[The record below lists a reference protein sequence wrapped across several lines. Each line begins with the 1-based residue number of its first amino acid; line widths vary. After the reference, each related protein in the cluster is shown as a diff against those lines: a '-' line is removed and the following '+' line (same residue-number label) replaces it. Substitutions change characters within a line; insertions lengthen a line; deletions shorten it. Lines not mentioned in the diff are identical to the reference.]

1 MKLKMLYRFNRNL
14 FKGIFLEKRNFMT
27 IVLSTIIA
35 AFLNSCI
42 TCKECTQLKADYIGF
57 SDNVYLS
64 YETNNCLVGW
74 LQPQSIPFDLET
86 EKGKFKLGLMK
97 LQTGEK
103 TSAYYA
109 LDKGLDRVKN
119 IRKKHM
125 GKSKKA
131 RYYIITLTDGLDN
144 NSTALEKIKGANKAE
159 RDSKYEL
166 RLQKE
171 LSKVMGCSD
180 NRFQSY
186 VMYYDAKDSYVLNE
200 KGEKEYYSEKEIK
213 DKLKVFSYGKNAST
227 PEVIYIQ
234 NGKID
239 ELAKKFNEE
248 FKQQSFEFK
257 ISKGY
262 LGERI
267 KMQLK
272 NAEGKEIEIEGVFEQ
287 KGRKFYL
294 SNVKISNGASYDQEL
309 QGKIAMSVF
318 NDPNSTDVLF
328 DIRSLRYMGNIF
340 KVVEDERH
348 QKQLISTN
356 GKWAPNVEYKAASS
370 SITDAYILVILDV
383 SKSFT
388 VLNEAKQQINNIVD
402 EITKK

>member
-1 MKLKMLYRFNRNL
+1 MA
-14 FKGIFLEKRNFMT
+14 
-27 IVLSTIIA
+27 IVLSAIIA
-35 AFLNSCI
+35 IFFNSCV
-42 TCKECTQLKADYIGF
+42 TCKDCTQLKADYIGF
-57 SDNVYLS
+57 SDNVYPS
-64 YETNNCLVGW
+64 YETNNCVVGW
-74 LQPQSIPFDLET
+74 LQPVSEPFDLKT

-109 LDKGLDRVKN
+109 LDKGLNRVKN
-119 IRKKHM
+119 ARIEHM

-144 NSTALEKIKGANKAE
+144 NSTTLKKIKGVNKAE
-159 RDSKYEL
+159 RDSKYEQK
-166 RLQKE
+166 LQKK
-171 LSKVMGCSD
+171 LSKVMGFSN

-200 KGEKEYYSEKEIK
+200 KGEKEYYSEQEIK

-239 ELAKKFNEE
+239 ELAKEFNEE
-248 FKQQSFEFK
+248 FRQQSFEFK

-272 NAEGKEIEIEGVFEQ
+272 NAENKEIEIEGLFEQ
-287 KGRKFYL
+287 KGLFKKKFYL
-294 SNVKISNGASYDQEL
+294 SNVKMTNGVSCDQKLPE
-309 QGKIAMSVF
+309 QIAMSVS
-318 NDPNSTDVLF
+318 NDPYSTDVLF
-328 DIRSLRYMGNIF
+328 DMRSLKYMGNIF
-340 KVVEDERH
+340 KVVEDDQH
-348 QKQLISTN
+348 QKQLILTN

-370 SITDAYILVILDV
+370 SITDAYILIILDV

-388 VLNEAKQQINNIVD
+388 VLNEAKQQINNIID